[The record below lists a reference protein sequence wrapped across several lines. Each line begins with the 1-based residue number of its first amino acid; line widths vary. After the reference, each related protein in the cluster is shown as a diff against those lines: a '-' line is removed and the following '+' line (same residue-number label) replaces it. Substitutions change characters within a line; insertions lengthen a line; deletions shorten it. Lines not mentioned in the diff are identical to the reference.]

1 MKTFETDIFP
11 FRFCIAEYEEV
22 KEVKETFVDWD
33 GDEIMFPEGASGFVS
48 RAKFKDS
55 GKICSLIVINKREAN
70 IGTAA
75 HEAFHSATDV
85 LENVGI
91 FHNGGVSEVYAYVIG
106 FIAQKIYETI
116 WE

>member
-1 MKTFETDIFP
+1 MKVFETDIFP
-11 FRFCIAEYEEV
+11 FRFCIAEY
-22 KEVKETFVDWD
+22 KEYKGVKETFVDWD
-33 GDEIMFPEGASGFVS
+33 GDEIMFSEGAMGFVA

-70 IGTAA
+70 MGTVA
-75 HEAFHSATDV
+75 HEAFHSAENV
-85 LENVGI
+85 LENIGI
-91 FHNGGVSEVYAYVIG
+91 FHNSGSSEVYAYVIG